1 MKRPELS
8 PSTAIGMYKSIFMPR
23 IFDKAYKLD
32 ENVIGSVSY
41 KQLCDIALAL
51 EQYKDIPKYGPDRD
65 YVNACAAELVE
76 TIKSDKENDDADLAQ
91 YSFELDDF
99 LECECGY
106 SSEAIVKM
114 TPYQKVNNWLK
125 YNGIIGYTSD
135 ILDIISAAYNINL
148 NRD

>member
-1 MKRPELS
+1 MDNNTKFRLFVH
-8 PSTAIGMYKSIFMPR
+8 TLLPR
-23 IFDKAYKLD
+23 IFDKAYELD

-41 KQLCDIALAL
+41 KQLRNIALAL
-51 EQYKDIPKYGPDRD
+51 ELYKLISEYGPDRD

-76 TIKSDKENDDADLAQ
+76 TIKSSKENDDANLEQ
-91 YSFELDDF
+91 YSSELNDC

-125 YNGIIGYTSD
+125 YHGIIGYTND
-135 ILDIISAAYNINL
+135 ILDIVFAAYDINL